1 MFKVDLLKDS
11 IIKSIL
17 LFAIPILISNLFQQF
32 YNTVDT
38 MIVGNVLG
46 EKSLAAIGACTAV
59 YDLLVGFSLGV
70 GNGLSIV
77 VARSFGAGDQE
88 KLRHAVAGTIVIGI
102 FLTVAIMVVSQ
113 IGLYPLLSLLDTPN
127 EIIQE
132 AHSYISCITLF
143 VGVMFA
149 YNLCAGLLRAIG
161 NSFTPLVF
169 LIVSSLLNVGL
180 DILFISQFKMGV
192 IGAAIATVISQGV
205 SAILCIIYM
214 FKKTKILLPNKKHF
228 AYEKTLYKE
237 LLGQGFS
244 MGVMMAIVSSG
255 TVILQKAINEF
266 GYLTIAGHTA
276 ARKINAFCMMPCG
289 TLSASIST
297 FVSQNKGAGNKQ
309 RIIEGVHTGFKLV
322 IAWGILATVLM
333 ILFARP
339 LATLIS
345 GSNEAVVLDNA
356 SMYLKINAP
365 FYAVLGILLI
375 LRTSLQGLGQ
385 KIVPLISSIIELIGK
400 MIFAWICIPYLGYFG
415 VIICEPV
422 IWCLMTVQLIYAFYH
437 HPYIRDIN

>member
-214 FKKTKILLPNKKHF
+214 FKKTKILLPNKKNF

>member
-161 NSFTPLVF
+161 NSFIPLVF

-244 MGVMMAIVSSG
+244 MGFMMAIVSSG
-255 TVILQKAINEF
+255 TVILQTAINEF

-309 RIIEGVHTGFKLV
+309 RIIDGVHTGFKLV